1 MISIR
6 ELTKSFDANRAVDHI
21 SFDIPEGMMFG
32 LLGTTVRKD
41 DAPPSALRDT
51 GAGMYTGSFMCLFR

>member
-32 LLGTTVRKD
+32 LLGTN
-41 DAPPSALRDT
+41 
-51 GAGMYTGSFMCLFR
+51 GAGARVIIRPS

>member
-32 LLGTTVRKD
+32 R
-41 DAPPSALRDT
+41 
-51 GAGMYTGSFMCLFR
+51 

>member
-32 LLGTTVRKD
+32 LLGTN
-41 DAPPSALRDT
+41 
-51 GAGMYTGSFMCLFR
+51 GAGKTTLLRLLSGILEPSFMCLFR